1 MAYSGNIVEYLGC
14 GIAADRP
21 ASLNLTPGALGIYH
35 ASDTDDLSLW
45 VLGAWQLRG
54 SGGGIPDAPSDG
66 NTYGRKN
73 SAWAQM
79 AAGGDVVGPASAT
92 ADRIAVFDGG
102 TGKLLKDGGL
112 TIANLYFDSV
122 TAATIS
128 SGTVTLDCNGGR
140 ARNFT
145 ISMTES
151 ATLAVSNLA
160 TAGRVT
166 EFEVQIT
173 QDATGGRTLTL
184 PGSFK
189 ALGGSDTAISASA
202 NSVTIL
208 SAKTF
213 DAGTTWRYAM
223 QESA

>member
-45 VLGAWQLRG
+45 VLGAWQSRG

-73 SAWAQM
+73 SAWEQL

-112 TIANLYFDSV
+112 AVADLYFD
-122 TAATIS
+122 TIS
-128 SGTVTLDCNGGR
+128 APAISAGTVTLNCNGGR
-140 ARNFT
+140 VRNFT
-145 ISMTES
+145 IALT
-151 ATLAVSNLA
+151 ANAALAVSNLA
-160 TAGRVT
+160 AAGRVT

-173 QDATGGRTLTL
+173 QDATGSRTLTL
-184 PGSFK
+184 PASFK
-189 ALGGSDTAISASA
+189 ALGGSDTAIASA
-202 NSVTIL
+202 ANAATIL

-213 DAGTTWRYAM
+213 DNGTTWRYAM
-223 QESA
+223 QEST

>member
-45 VLGAWQLRG
+45 VLGAWQSRG

-73 SAWAQM
+73 SAWEQL
-79 AAGGDVVGPASAT
+79 AAGGDVTGPAGAV
-92 ADRIAVFDGG
+92 ADRIAVFDGA

-112 TIANLYFDSV
+112 TIADLYFDSV

-128 SGTVTLDCNGGR
+128 AGTVTLNCNGGR
-140 ARNFT
+140 VRNFT
-145 ISMTES
+145 VSMTAN

-160 TAGRVT
+160 AAGRVT
-166 EFEVQIT
+166 EFECLIT
-173 QDATGGRTLTL
+173 QDATGARTLTL
-184 PGSFK
+184 PAAFRP
-189 ALGGSDTAISASA
+189 LGGSDTAIAA
-202 NSVTIL
+202 AAGARTVL

-213 DAGTTWRYAM
+213 DAGTTWLYAM
-223 QESA
+223 QEVG

>member
-14 GIAADRP
+14 GIAEDRP
-21 ASLNLTPGALGIYH
+21 AILNLTPGALGIYY
-35 ASDTDDLSLW
+35 ASDTDDLYLW
-45 VLGAWQLRG
+45 VLGEWQSRG

-102 TGKLLKDGGL
+102 TGKRIKDGDL
-112 TIANLYFDSV
+112 TIADLYLDRV

-145 ISMTES
+145 ISMTAN

-160 TAGRVT
+160 ASGRVT

-173 QDATGGRTLTL
+173 QDATGSRTLTL

>member
-1 MAYSGNIVEYLGC
+1 MK
-14 GIAADRP
+14 
-21 ASLNLTPGALGIYH
+21 
-35 ASDTDDLSLW
+35 ASDNQFPKLILAEGVAPAMPDAGTVKVYAKADGLVYSMDDAGTETPL
-45 VLGAWQLRG
+45 
-54 SGGGIPDAPSDG
+54 SGGGGGGGGS
-66 NTYGRKN
+66 
-73 SAWAQM
+73 
-79 AAGGDVVGPASAT
+79 GDVVGPASAT

-112 TIANLYFDSV
+112 TVADLYFD
-122 TAATIS
+122 TIS
-128 SGTVTLDCNGGR
+128 APAISAGTVTLDCNGGR
-140 ARNFT
+140 VRNFT
-145 ISMTES
+145 VSMTAN

-160 TAGRVT
+160 PADRVT
-166 EFEVQIT
+166 EFECLIT

-189 ALGGSDTAISASA
+189 ALGGSDTAISAAA